1 MNAIDSL
8 IVFLLRVRSALRA
21 FHRCPGRLAL
31 VAHRTHAGAFARH

>member
-1 MNAIDSL
+1 MDTIDSL
-8 IVFLLRVRSALRA
+8 IVLLMRLRAALRA